1 MDSPFD
7 VLGVGPDADDAEV
20 DRAYRRRVIEVH
32 PDQGGSASEFH
43 RVRTAYEQIMS
54 GDVPDPL
61 PDETATDSSGS
72 GPAAAGDVGDGDEDE
87 EAEQEGARVEYLN
100 YEVLDDHGWDLGD
113 DDLFEK
119 AADAGLAHED
129 YGQFLAHPHETLLEA
144 AENRGFAWPYACRGG
159 ACANCAVAVFEG
171 EMDTPGDHILP
182 STMLDSDIRLSCMG
196 GPVSDEMKVVYNVK
210 HLPGLDELRLPPYP
224 FDKAR
229 MND

>member
-1 MDSPFD
+1 M
-7 VLGVGPDADDAEV
+7 
-20 DRAYRRRVIEVH
+20 
-32 PDQGGSASEFH
+32 
-43 RVRTAYEQIMS
+43 
-54 GDVPDPL
+54 
-61 PDETATDSSGS
+61 
-72 GPAAAGDVGDGDEDE
+72 
-87 EAEQEGARVEYLN
+87 
-100 YEVLDDHGWDLGD
+100 LDDHGWDLGD

-119 AADAGLAHED
+119 AAEAGLAHED